1 MAMLC
6 STHCFILFNTFIG
19 IQKIV
24 TGLDKLNTI
33 ILIIINLIYVT
44 PLKQGLIDILKVKL
58 LTTHETNKQIS
69 SKVEEPL

>member
-1 MAMLC
+1 MV
-6 STHCFILFNTFIG
+6 IG
-19 IQKIV
+19 IQKII

-44 PLKQGLIDILKVKL
+44 PLKQGLCSALIDILKVKL

-69 SKVEEPL
+69 SKVEELL